1 MQGFLQ
7 AVLVWI
13 EQLGAWGAIA
23 FMAVYVVA
31 TVALVPGSLLTLG
44 AGVLFGLG
52 WGSLLVFAGATLG
65 ATAAFLVGR
74 YGLRDWVTQRWIAGN
89 DRFQAVDR
97 AIAREGFKI
106 VLLMRLSPLFPFN
119 ALNYMLGLTQV
130 SLRDYLLASIGMIPG
145 TIAYV
150 YIGASFRSL
159 AALFAGSADR
169 AKSPVEWLVFGAG
182 LLATIGVTIVVTRTA
197 RTALDR
203 ATKESI
209 SHDL

>member
-1 MQGFLQ
+1 MQDFLQ
-7 AVLVWI
+7 SILIWI
-13 EQLGAWGAIA
+13 EHLGAWGAIV
-23 FMAVYVVA
+23 FIAVYGVA

-52 WGSLLVFAGATLG
+52 WGSVLVFVGATVG

-74 YGLRDWVTQRWIAGN
+74 YGLRDWVAQRWIDGN
-89 DRFQAVDR
+89 DRFQTVDR

-119 ALNYMLGLTQV
+119 ALNYMLGLTRV
-130 SLRDYLLASIGMIPG
+130 SLRDYVLASIGMLPG

-159 AALFAGSADR
+159 ATLFAGSADR
-169 AKSPVEWLVFGAG
+169 AKSPLEWLIFGAG
-182 LLATIGVTIVVTRTA
+182 LLATLGVTVVVTRTA
-197 RTALDR
+197 RAALAR
-203 ATKESI
+203 ATEDSI
-209 SHDL
+209 S